1 MNLAELEAKTRE
13 ELMDV
18 AKELGITGHTALRK
32 QDLIFRILQA

>member
-18 AKELGITGHTALRK
+18 AKDMGISGHTAL
-32 QDLIFRILQA
+32 